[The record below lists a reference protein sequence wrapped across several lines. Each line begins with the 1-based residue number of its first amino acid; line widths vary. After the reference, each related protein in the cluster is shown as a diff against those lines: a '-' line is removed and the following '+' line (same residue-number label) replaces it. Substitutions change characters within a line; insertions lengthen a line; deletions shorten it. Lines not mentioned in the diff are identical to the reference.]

1 MAVSEGLVAE
11 LAGAVLDGT
20 PIDWAAAESSADEAD
35 RALLEHLRVMATLAD
50 LHRRQP
56 VPRSQ
61 TPLAGPRASCRL
73 SKTFSCRGALAMNP
87 NPMQIASP
95 T

>member
-35 RALLEHLRVMATLAD
+35 RALIGHLRVMATLAE
-50 LHRRQP
+50 LHCRPP
-56 VPRSQ
+56 VSYSE
-61 TPLAGPRASCRL
+61 TPLADPESFL
-73 SKTFSCRGALAMNP
+73 SDRKSVV
-87 NPMQIASP
+87 
-95 T
+95 